1 MAYST
6 ANPPRLISQ
15 SVGTNGGAL
24 WIYVSAD
31 AAATVLG
38 AGYITDGDALGMKV
52 NDSIIIIDSTTP
64 LSTLAMVDAVAA
76 GGAAELT

>member
-6 ANPPRLISQ
+6 ANPPQLQ
-15 SVGTNGGAL
+15 HAGVGGGSSH
-24 WIYVSAD
+24 WVYVSAD

-52 NDSIIIIDSTTP
+52 NDSITIVDSATP
-64 LSTLAMVDAVAA
+64 LATLAMVDAVAA